1 MKSRNHWFIGL
12 SMLFFSSCGDD
23 FQMPEEVELAY
34 DTLPKE
40 IDFNFDVKPI
50 LSDKCFACHGPDSK
64 KREGKFRL
72 DLEEEAFQ
80 ALGDNKDYHAIV
92 PGKVGKSWVVNR
104 ILSNDPDEV
113 MPTPDS
119 HLKLTIAEK
128 ATIIKWIEQ
137 GAKYDKHW
145 SFKQP
150 KKKELPAVTNKNWP
164 KNPIDYYVLVQ
175 LEARKIEPATQA
187 TKETLIRRV
196 SFDLCGLPPTL
207 QEIDQYLTDKS
218 PNAYEKMVDRYL
230 ASKAYGE
237 RMATDWLDVARYTD
251 SDGYLDDKH
260 RDFSPWRDWVIKA
273 FNENMPY
280 KQFVTWQ
287 LAGDLVK
294 NRSQESILATAFNRL
309 HRRNSEAGIVYE
321 EYRTEYV
328 ADRTLTL
335 GKAFMG
341 LTVECARCHD
351 HKYDPISQKDY
362 FRMFGFF
369 NSTNEFGSAVYG
381 PDQTPGPSLL
391 LTTPKQEAIINFI
404 KAKTSTSEAQLN
416 QITAKPNAVADIE
429 TAMNN
434 LTHELNN
441 SLIAY
446 YPFEQISEKKEKDRP
461 KMALTAKKGEK
472 KKKIE
477 KAEKKLEKKT
487 EKVYESPEINDKTK
501 PLTIK
506 EPNIK
511 KGRKGAGL
519 FLNEFTNVVLPEK
532 VGWFEHTNPL
542 STSISIYP
550 DTLYPEANIFSHAEE
565 IRLGLKGHSLFLE
578 NNKLKFIM
586 AHSWPQN
593 AIHVVT
599 KKQIPTRKWT
609 DVTITYDGSGRA
621 EGVHI
626 YTNGVPAE
634 VEVLGSRVY
643 KSILYKY
650 DIHTYGFRGMQL
662 GVKDRIVTLKNG
674 GLDEFKW
681 FNKELSTLEALHLFD
696 ERLSREAIANHQP
709 ILAKHEALQRKIKS
723 PLYAEIRQW
732 RDSLTHFLD
741 NIPEIMVMGDLPKPR
756 KTFVLNRGNYD
767 APTDEVQ
774 PKALEAVLPFDKT
787 LPKNRLGLTQWL
799 FDPKNPLTARVIVNR
814 IWVTHFGQGIV
825 KSPDDFGSQGSL
837 PTHPALLDYLAVSFV
852 ESGWDI
858 KKLHKEILMS
868 ATYQQSSVIR
878 PQLYEI
884 DPSNDLLARGPS
896 FRLSAEMVRDNALVV
911 SGLLVNQIGGKS
923 VYPYQPAG
931 LWDEISEKSWRY
943 PYLQTPGDGLYR
955 RSIYTVWK
963 RTSPPPSMLIFDAP
977 DRSFCTVKRR
987 TTSTP
992 LQALVLLN
1000 DPQMIEAARILAE
1013 KINKKESNTTNRLTT
1028 AFRTLLG
1035 RTPDEKEKMM
1045 LSTFY
1050 KQQKDKYAHRKA
1062 DAIAYL
1068 ETGEQ
1073 PRDTSLDPAETAALA
1088 FVINGIMNTSEGY
1101 SRN

>member
-1 MKSRNHWFIGL
+1 MKSKSYWVIVL
-12 SMLFFSSCGDD
+12 SILIFSSCGDD
-23 FQMPEEVELAY
+23 NFNMPEEIKLAY
-34 DTLPKE
+34 NTLPKE

-72 DLEEEAFQ
+72 DIQEEAFQ
-80 ALGDNKDYHAIV
+80 ALGKSKSYHAIV
-92 PGKVGKSWVVNR
+92 PGKVSKSRVVSR

-113 MPTPDS
+113 MPTPAS

-150 KKKELPAVTNKNWP
+150 ERKNLPSITHKKWP
-164 KNPIDYYVLVQ
+164 KNAIDYYVLAT
-175 LEARKIEPATQA
+175 LEAKKIKPAAQA

-207 QEIDQYLTDKS
+207 SEIDQYLADSS
-218 PNAYEKMVDRYL
+218 PNAYEKMVDRYM

-237 RMATDWLDVARYTD
+237 RMAADWLDVARYTD

-273 FNENMPY
+273 FNENMSY

-294 NRSQESILATAFNRL
+294 NRTQESILATAFNRL

-341 LTVECARCHD
+341 LTVECAKCHD

-381 PDQTPGPSLL
+381 PDQTPGPALL

-404 KAKTSTSEAQLN
+404 KAKVSTSEAQLN
-416 QITAKPNAVADIE
+416 KITANPNAVVNPEI
-429 TAMNN
+429 TLNN
-434 LTHELNN
+434 LSNQLNN
-441 SLIAY
+441 SLIAH
-446 YPFEQISEKKEKDRP
+446 YPFEQIKEEVMVQKPTIVKKTDTKKKAEIGKKPEKKVETVLK
-461 KMALTAKKGEK
+461 
-472 KKKIE
+472 
-477 KAEKKLEKKT
+477 
-487 EKVYESPEINDKTK
+487 SPEISDKTQ
-501 PLTIK
+501 PLTIR
-506 EPNIK
+506 EPNLK
-511 KGRKGAGL
+511 KGRKGNGL
-519 FLNEFTNVVLPEK
+519 FLSEFTNVVLPEK
-532 VGWFEHTNPL
+532 LGWFEHTMPF

-565 IRLGLKGHSLFLE
+565 IRLGLKGYSLFLE
-578 NNKLKFIM
+578 NNKLKFII

-593 AIHVVT
+593 AIHLVT
-599 KKQIPTRKWT
+599 KKPIAIRKWT

-621 EGVHI
+621 DGVKI
-626 YTNGVPAE
+626 YTNGVLAD
-634 VEVLGSRVY
+634 VEVLGNRVY

-650 DIHTYGFRGMQL
+650 DIHTYGFKGVQL

-681 FNKELSTLEALHLFD
+681 FNKELSALEVLHLHD
-696 ERLSREAIANHQP
+696 ENKSRAAIANHQP
-709 ILAKHEALQRKIKS
+709 IVAKHEALQRKIKS
-723 PLYAEIRQW
+723 PFYNEVRQW

-741 NIPEIMVMGDLPKPR
+741 NIPEIMVMGDLPKAR

-767 APTDEVQ
+767 APTEEVQ
-774 PKALEAVLPFDKT
+774 PAALEAVLPFDKT

-799 FDPKNPLTARVIVNR
+799 FDQKNPLTARVIVNR
-814 IWVTHFGQGIV
+814 IWATHFGQGIV
-825 KSPDDFGSQGSL
+825 KSSDDFGSQGAL

-852 ESGWDI
+852 ASGWDI
-858 KKLHKEILMS
+858 KKLHKEIMMS

-878 PQLYEI
+878 PDLYEI

-896 FRLSAEMVRDNALVV
+896 FRLSAEMIRDNALTV

-931 LWDEISEKSWRY
+931 LWDELSEKIWRY
-943 PYLQTPGDGLYR
+943 PYLQTPGEGLYR

-1000 DPQMIEAARILAE
+1000 DPQMIEAARVLSE
-1013 KINKKESNTTNRLTT
+1013 KINKTENNTTNRLTT

-1035 RTPDEKEKMM
+1035 RMPDEKEKMM
-1045 LSTFY
+1045 LSAFY
-1050 KQQKDKYAHRKA
+1050 QQQKDKYNRRKA
-1062 DAIAYL
+1062 DAIHYL
-1068 ETGEQ
+1068 EIGEF
-1073 PRDTSLDPAETAALA
+1073 PRDKSLDPAETAALA

-1101 SRN
+1101 TRN